1 ANFAILKAMKAAWNQ
16 KLIREKRNRQSVT
29 INVAISKTAKQQLD
43 RIKEGTLGETIE
55 RLVGGETN
63 RLKEEKHRLA
73 TTRDKH
79 KSELA
84 RAREAIDQ
92 LYRDLQE
99 VTRELSAARAA
110 VRESKSL
117 SELSDDQRVQA
128 KSIFDQRMEGI

>member
-1 ANFAILKAMKAAWNQ
+1 
-16 KLIREKRNRQSVT
+16 
-29 INVAISKTAKQQLD
+29 
-43 RIKEGTLGETIE
+43 
-55 RLVGGETN
+55 
-63 RLKEEKHRLA
+63 
-73 TTRDKH
+73 H

-128 KSIFDQRMEGI
+128 KSIFDQRMEGIRQQLGDARLAGLISRSAPEFFDQDRYSHRGRSHSSSYAASDAAPPFGDHLIAKD